1 MTEILILLILNSLY
15 CIGLHAATRWLEYPE
30 HIQELEEHDSKWV
43 TRKLLWPLSYYTR
56 TWPDLIRDPLTECLT
71 CMASIHGGY
80 VFVLASVFW
89 GITPY
94 LVIPYIIAL
103 AGLNTILGSW
113 TRF

>member
-1 MTEILILLILNSLY
+1 MTELLTLLILNSLF
-15 CIGLHAATRWLEYPE
+15 CVGLHAATRWLEYPE

-80 VFVLASVFW
+80 VFILAYVF
-89 GITPY
+89 IDVSLY
-94 LVIPYIIAL
+94 VFIPYIIAL
-103 AGLNTILGSW
+103 AGLNTILGSC
-113 TRF
+113 TKF